1 MEAAITAALMAI
13 GAGSAT
19 GLRPYLTVVFLGIV
33 GLVTPDEV
41 PGIIHTAVSQ
51 IPEFLSNPLV
61 LIVCGILAL
70 ADTSID
76 KMPGVNVFVGELIQ
90 RFIRPA
96 FGIFVGIQL
105 GLDHGTIGMVTTG
118 LLGAVTSVPVAL
130 GKTSSTTV
138 LGGIPG
144 IQLIRSLGEEAIVIV
159 LLVAAIVLPL
169 LAAFLGLIV
178 VAAAAFIFVKL
189 RRVYRSTRM
198 KFGQFSQRRLELKEI
213 RRVQLES
220 GERLSMPEALRQAI
234 AGVTPT
240 MATGMAGA
248 ASSVAR
254 AGTNA
259 AAVMNRAGTSAAG
272 GMARAGSSA
281 ADSTSRAGVNAAAWT
296 KESGVAANA
305 KQAANTVENAFR
317 AAQQRAADL
326 ATVAAERARSAVKA
340 NVPGKAGVAPV
351 PAPELPQAIMDT
363 TTNPPPPPSIPEGG
377 GSEVPAAPPHT
388 SDVVSKQP
396 PLPDARLSDVLPSR
410 EEIGAVADQAL
421 TSARS
426 QIGKLRGGISSR
438 INRHEENDAESE
450 PKKSALS
457 RIRTQAGDLRK
468 NLVTGTAAGVVPEAA
483 SDEKDRDP
491 QEDPIIP

>member
-220 GERLSMPEALRQAI
+220 GERLSMPDALRQAF

-254 AGTNA
+254 AGP
-259 AAVMNRAGTSAAG
+259 SAAG

-281 ADSTSRAGVNAAAWT
+281 ADSMSRAGVNAASWT

-305 KQAANTVENAFR
+305 KQAGNTAENAFR

-363 TTNPPPPPSIPEGG
+363 TTNPPPPPCIPEGG

-457 RIRTQAGDLRK
+457 RIRKQAGDLRK
-468 NLVTGTAAGVVPEAA
+468 NLVTGTAAGVVPDAA